1 MPAYFSPPPHTVT
14 KKGGVLMLRRILF
27 LALFSVAAALLWGGD
42 AVRLGAKEGLNLCLY
57 SVLPSLFP
65 FFVLSSL
72 LLSLGFAE
80 GLGRLLFPMMNALF
94 HLGGNGASALAL
106 GLIAGYPSGA
116 RAVSQLY
123 TDGLCGKEEAE
134 HLLAFCNNCGPAFFL
149 SYLGAER
156 FGSTAVGMRLWLIHV
171 LSAVLVG
178 ILLRP
183 KRILSRDA
191 VPKKTEAIGFAA
203 SFTQAVQSGFSSFLG
218 VSAFVLLFSVLLQP
232 MKSVFGS
239 TPLLGV
245 FELFS
250 GIAALDGS
258 PPSFLFAAALTAW
271 GGLSVHAQS
280 ASFFS
285 AAGLSGRW
293 YLRGKLLQAVISTA
307 IAAAL
312 TFA

>member
-1 MPAYFSPPPHTVT
+1 
-14 KKGGVLMLRRILF
+14 MLRRITCF
-27 LALFSVAAALLWGGD
+27 ALFAAAAALLWGSD
-42 AVRLGAKEGLNLCLY
+42 SVRLGAEEGLSLCLH

-65 FFVLSSL
+65 FFALSSL

-80 GLGRLLFPMMNALF
+80 SLGRLLFPLMNGLF

-123 TDGLCGKEEAE
+123 TDGLCGREEAE

-149 SYLGAER
+149 SFLGAER
-156 FGSTAVGMRLWLIHV
+156 LGSTALGMRLWLIHV
-171 LSAVLVG
+171 LSALLSG
-178 ILLRP
+178 IILRP
-183 KRILSRDA
+183 KRTLSRDA
-191 VPKKTEAIGFAA
+191 APPKAETVGFAA
-203 SFTQAVQSGFSSFLG
+203 AFTQAVQSGFSSFLG
-218 VSAFVLLFSVLLQP
+218 VCGFVLLFSVLLQP
-232 MKSVFGS
+232 MRSAFGS
-239 TPLLGV
+239 TALLGI

-258 PPSFLFAAALTAW
+258 PHAFIAAAALTAW

-280 ASFFS
+280 AAFFS
-285 AAGLSGRW
+285 AAGLSGQW
-293 YLRGKLLQAVISTA
+293 YLRGKLLQTA
-307 IAAAL
+307 ISAAAAAAL

>member
-1 MPAYFSPPPHTVT
+1 MF
-14 KKGGVLMLRRILF
+14 LLLRRITYWSLF
-27 LALFSVAAALLWGGD
+27 AVAAALLWKND
-42 AVRLGAKEGLNLCLY
+42 AVRFGAQEGLSLCLY

-80 GLGRLLFPMMNALF
+80 GLGRLLFPVMNRLF

-116 RAVSQLY
+116 RAASRLY

-149 SYLGAER
+149 SFLGVER
-156 FGSTAVGMRLWLIHV
+156 FGSTVIGMRLWLIHV
-171 LSAVLVG
+171 LSALCAG

-183 KRILSRDA
+183 KRTLSRD
-191 VPKKTEAIGFAA
+191 VPPPKAESIGFFAA
-203 SFTQAVQSGFSSFLG
+203 FTQAVQSGFSSFLSVCG
-218 VSAFVLLFSVLLQP
+218 FVLLFSILLQP
-232 MKSVFGS
+232 VKI
-239 TPLLGV
+239 LLGNTAAQGI

-250 GIAALDGS
+250 GIAALDDS
-258 PPSFLFAAALTAW
+258 PRAFLLAAALTAW

-280 ASFFS
+280 AAFFS
-285 AAGLSGRW
+285 SAGLSGRW
-293 YLRGKLLQAVISTA
+293 YIRGKLLQTA
-307 IAAAL
+307 ISAALAAAL
-312 TFA
+312 TF

>member
-1 MPAYFSPPPHTVT
+1 
-14 KKGGVLMLRRILF
+14 MLRRITFLGLF
-27 LALFSVAAALLWGGD
+27 AVAAALLWGTD
-42 AVRLGAKEGLNLCLY
+42 TVRLGAEEGLSLCLH

-80 GLGRLLFPMMNALF
+80 SLGHLLFPMMDRLF

-123 TDGLCGKEEAE
+123 TDGLCGREEAE

-149 SYLGAER
+149 SFLGAER
-156 FGSTAVGMRLWLIHV
+156 LGSTVLGARLWLIHV
-171 LSAVLVG
+171 FSALCTG

-183 KRILSRDA
+183 KRTLSRD
-191 VPKKTEAIGFAA
+191 VPPPKTRSSGFAA
-203 SFTQAVQSGFSSFLG
+203 AFTQAVQSGFSSFLSVCG
-218 VSAFVLLFSVLLQP
+218 FVLLFSVLLQP
-232 MKSVFGS
+232 IKSI
-239 TPLLGV
+239 LGNTASQGI

-250 GIAALDGS
+250 GIAALDTG
-258 PPSFLFAAALTAW
+258 PRAFVLAAALTAW
-271 GGLSVHAQS
+271 GGVSVHAQS
-280 ASFFS
+280 TAFFS

-293 YLRGKLLQAVISTA
+293 YIRGKLLQTAISTVL
-307 IAAAL
+307 AAAL
-312 TFA
+312 TF